1 MISLFRNWR
10 FTRLFSG
17 RIITN
22 MADSIYYIAAMW
34 LVYELGGSAFHTG
47 LAGFLVL
54 LPQAIQFLA
63 GPLVD
68 RWSLSKTL
76 FITQLV
82 QGILIAI
89 IPIAHH
95 FNYLNITT
103 VLIIIPLISL
113 LNQFAYPAQTA
124 TLPLILKKDELVK
137 GNSLFSFAYQG
148 VDMAFNAIAGILIS
162 LLGVVT
168 LFIID
173 SVIFFTAAVLFL
185 SIRISVD
192 EETDDL
198 ILDNKQRKLKQ
209 LFKNYWLD
217 LTDGFKFVFG
227 SIIAK
232 LFVAI
237 IVANFAIGATLAI
250 LPVYGDYLGGSD
262 TYGYLM
268 AALSAGT
275 LIGALLGSMM
285 GRFPLGTLTITAFLI
300 GFCFW
305 ISSIFMPSKTLAIIL
320 FGFAWIPLGVTNVVM
335 NSAIL
340 GMIPQKF
347 VARTITVAA
356 SIGTLMMPIG
366 SLLGGYIATVLDIT
380 LVFGLLSSGFLFI
393 SIFWVLN
400 STLRNLPQPVYM
412 NAEDYGLPIN
422 NQKSAQAN

>member
-47 LAGFLVL
+47 LAGFLAL

-68 RWSLSKTL
+68 RWSLRKTL

-89 IPIAHH
+89 IPIAHQ
-95 FNYLNITT
+95 FNYLNVTT

-124 TLPLILKKDELVK
+124 ALPLILKKDELVK

-148 VDMAFNAIAGILIS
+148 IDMAFNAIAGILIS

-173 SVIFFTAAVLFL
+173 SIVFFIAAVLFL
-185 SIRISVD
+185 SIRISVNED
-192 EETDDL
+192 PDVL
-198 ILDNKQRKLKQ
+198 IPDNKQRKLKQ
-209 LFKNYWLD
+209 LLKNYWLE

-232 LFVAI
+232 LFVSI
-237 IVANFAIGATLAI
+237 VVANFAIGATLAI
-250 LPVYGDYLGGSD
+250 LPVYGEYLGGSE

-275 LIGALLGSMM
+275 LIGALLGSIM
-285 GRFPLGTLTITAFLI
+285 GKFPLGTLTIIAFII

-305 ISSIFMPSKTLAIIL
+305 ISSIFMPSKTLSIIL

-335 NSAIL
+335 NSAII
-340 GMIPQKF
+340 GMIPQKL

-366 SLLGGYIATVLDIT
+366 SLLGGYVATILDIT
-380 LVFGLLSSGFLFI
+380 LVFGLLSFGFLFI
-393 SIFWVLN
+393 SIFWILN
-400 STLRNLPQPVYM
+400 STLRKLPQPVKM
-412 NAEDYGLPIN
+412 NAEDYGLHVK
-422 NQKSAQAN
+422 NQKSNLG